1 MRTIRPSLILLFA
14 SLKSMLIFSQN
25 SNVLNYLPAD
35 AKMIIKINPGRLSK
49 QITWQELKDSKMFQ
63 EMMKDFPENGK
74 EFLNDPAR
82 TGIDLSKGFFLV
94 MPNNMTSQKLD
105 PVFFAVPK
113 DTAQIASM
121 VRKIFPGKRTEKAG
135 NGKLIVDK
143 HTALAWNN
151 QVIILTGDDA
161 KKDSSNRTKTNN
173 TELTRLRQL
182 QDRMKMLLTT
192 RQKTPGNETFASL
205 IKEDGDLLF
214 WTNNTVP
221 SQARGKTQIPKAFG
235 MLNQG
240 FMRKGDFTAGVI
252 KFENGKV
259 IAQVKQYISQ
269 SMDSLYKKYP
279 LKNMNSELAGKLP
292 SGHPILL
299 CSFTLSPGM
308 LGDLY
313 TKTGAD
319 KLIDSISKHKI
330 QVGEIL
336 PAIKGD
342 LMLAVLKSDTVT
354 ERDSVTKAM
363 NGIQVV
369 LAGGIHDQEKFKNL
383 SSLFQ
388 NKSQDPAKSNSSKK
402 PQPVLLSDGSIFVIS
417 LSQTVAEQF
426 LKSSGNNELM
436 QKMIAPYQNHPTV
449 FIVDLRTVFGFAM
462 QGVVKNKTP
471 EEVRQTAEVL
481 GMFDKLVSYGG
492 EFENHSIA
500 TTMELILANKDQN
513 SFKQFLNLLNL
524 IYSLKPKSSTAFN
537 QPPAH

>member
-49 QITWQELKDSKMFQ
+49 QITWQELRYSKMFQ

-192 RQKTPGNETFASL
+192 RQKTPGNETFASRS
-205 IKEDGDLLF
+205 
-214 WTNNTVP
+214 T
-221 SQARGKTQIPKAFG
+221 RC
-235 MLNQG
+235 
-240 FMRKGDFTAGVI
+240 R
-252 KFENGKV
+252 
-259 IAQVKQYISQ
+259 
-269 SMDSLYKKYP
+269 
-279 LKNMNSELAGKLP
+279 
-292 SGHPILL
+292 
-299 CSFTLSPGM
+299 
-308 LGDLY
+308 
-313 TKTGAD
+313 
-319 KLIDSISKHKI
+319 
-330 QVGEIL
+330 
-336 PAIKGD
+336 
-342 LMLAVLKSDTVT
+342 
-354 ERDSVTKAM
+354 R
-363 NGIQVV
+363 
-369 LAGGIHDQEKFKNL
+369 
-383 SSLFQ
+383 
-388 NKSQDPAKSNSSKK
+388 
-402 PQPVLLSDGSIFVIS
+402 
-417 LSQTVAEQF
+417 
-426 LKSSGNNELM
+426 
-436 QKMIAPYQNHPTV
+436 
-449 FIVDLRTVFGFAM
+449 
-462 QGVVKNKTP
+462 
-471 EEVRQTAEVL
+471 
-481 GMFDKLVSYGG
+481 
-492 EFENHSIA
+492 
-500 TTMELILANKDQN
+500 
-513 SFKQFLNLLNL
+513 
-524 IYSLKPKSSTAFN
+524 STAAAI
-537 QPPAH
+537 PPSRSVAGTRENTNSKSFWNAQSRFHAKRGLHGGSYKI